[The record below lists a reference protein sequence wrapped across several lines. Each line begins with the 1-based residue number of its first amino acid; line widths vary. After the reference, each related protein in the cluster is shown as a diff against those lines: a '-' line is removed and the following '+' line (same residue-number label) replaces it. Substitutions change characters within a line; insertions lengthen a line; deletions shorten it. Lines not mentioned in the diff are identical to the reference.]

1 MRAAVGRIQ
10 ARSARPAGARRTV
23 VVSMKPAK
31 LGTDSRP
38 RPTEPCGWNHSF
50 LAWLRRPLPA
60 RRDVPKRALALP
72 SAVSSVSAPEARDG
86 VSDLRL
92 VFEAD
97 EDSLFFF
104 FLVERR
110 PAPRPRPTTLHL
122 SAR

>member
-50 LAWLRRPLPA
+50 LAWPGVPSRV
-60 RRDVPKRALALP
+60 DVT
-72 SAVSSVSAPEARDG
+72 
-86 VSDLRL
+86 
-92 VFEAD
+92 FQN
-97 EDSLFFF
+97 
-104 FLVERR
+104 ER
-110 PAPRPRPTTLHL
+110 
-122 SAR
+122 